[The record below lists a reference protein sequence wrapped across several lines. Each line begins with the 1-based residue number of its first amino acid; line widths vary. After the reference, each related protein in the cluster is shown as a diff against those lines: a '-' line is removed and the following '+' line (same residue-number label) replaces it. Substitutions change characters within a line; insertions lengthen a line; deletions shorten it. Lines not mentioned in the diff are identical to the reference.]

1 MADQTISTPNNV
13 PENDLFPKDW
23 RAQVKL
29 YGGRKGFIRK
39 ELKRLGFWPPAP
51 GSKYKHVT
59 KNEEVELESLY
70 NQLIELRAPLLEQ
83 LDSIDVRVRE
93 AQKNLRNVGNE
104 AILAKQIEELIAQI
118 RIRRIERVKAERA
131 ERKIRRAQEKIE
143 NAEKDKAWRSQ
154 TLPHLG
160 RGVSAGL
167 KYEGGDDE
175 RLRVLDLPV
184 LKSAEEVAAAL
195 EIETSQL
202 AWLTYHRAAA
212 PLDHYQHFTIPKK
225 SGGTRK
231 ISSPKAKLRRAQSWL
246 LENVLT
252 KVPVH
257 DAAMAFRPKLNIAHN
272 AQIHAGANVIVRLD
286 FKDFFPSITF
296 KRVKWMFQNLG
307 FNEGV
312 STIFALISTEAPR
325 VELTLDGQKHF
336 VAVTERFLPQ
346 GACTSP
352 AITNILCRVLDKRLE
367 GAAQKLGF
375 VYTRYADDL
384 VFSSKA
390 EKCDARAMRD
400 LATTIINDEKFE
412 INGEK
417 TAILRTKGRQTVTG
431 LVVNAQNSDGGK
443 PRVSRRDIR
452 NFRAFLHQYELRGR
466 EAMTEKIGQD
476 ALSYARGYLS
486 FIHMV
491 SAEQEAQIRAR
502 HSWLERRE
510 G

>member
-1 MADQTISTPNNV
+1 MSDDSKENLTQSPNWKQ
-13 PENDLFPKDW
+13 L
-23 RAQVKL
+23 L
-29 YGGRKGFIRK
+29 SSLGK
-39 ELKRLGFWPPAP
+39 EEFQLREMERLGFWPPSSEVA
-51 GSKYKHVT
+51 SKT
-59 KNEEVELESLY
+59 
-70 NQLIELRAPLLEQ
+70 A
-83 LDSIDVRVRE
+83 E
-93 AQKNLRNVGNE
+93 ARTALKT
-104 AILAKQIEELIAQI
+104 IEEQIAPFRKRERELQDEIAKAGNIPALLAEI
-118 RIRRIERVKAERA
+118 RTKRIERVKAERQ
-131 ERKIRRAQEKIE
+131 ERKIRRAQEA
-143 NAEKDKAWRSQ
+143 AERAKQDKAWRAQ

-160 RGVSAGL
+160 REVSSGL
-167 KYEGGDDE
+167 KYEGGKDNE
-175 RLRVLDLPV
+175 LRVLDLPF
-184 LKSAEEVAAAL
+184 LHSAEEVAQTL

-231 ISSPKAKLRRAQSWL
+231 ISSPKAKLRAAQSWL
-246 LENVLT
+246 LANVLN

-257 DAAMAFRPKLNIAHN
+257 DAAMAFRPKRNIAHN
-272 AQIHAGANVIVRLD
+272 AQIHAGANVIVRID
-286 FKDFFPSITF
+286 FEDFFPSITF
-296 KRVKWMFQNLG
+296 KRVKWMFQSLG

-352 AITNILCRVLDKRLE
+352 SITNILCRVLDKRLE

-412 INGEK
+412 INAEK

-431 LVVNAQNSDGGK
+431 LVINAQNSDAGK

-452 NFRAFLHQYELRGR
+452 KFRAFCINTNCVAAKR
-466 EAMTEKIGQD
+466 
-476 ALSYARGYLS
+476 
-486 FIHMV
+486 
-491 SAEQEAQIRAR
+491 
-502 HSWLERRE
+502 
-510 G
+510 

>member
-1 MADQTISTPNNV
+1 MSDDSKETLTQSPNWKQ
-13 PENDLFPKDW
+13 L
-23 RAQVKL
+23 L
-29 YGGRKGFIRK
+29 SSLGREEFQLR
-39 ELKRLGFWPPAP
+39 EMERLGFWPPSP
-51 GSKYKHVT
+51 
-59 KNEEVELESLY
+59 EVAAKTQEA
-70 NQLIELRAPLLEQ
+70 RAALK
-83 LDSIDVRVRE
+83 
-93 AQKNLRNVGNE
+93 A
-104 AILAKQIEELIAQI
+104 IEEQIAPFRKRERELQDEIAKAGNIPALLAEI
-118 RIRRIERVKAERA
+118 RVKRIERVKAERA
-131 ERKIRRAQEKIE
+131 ERKIRRAQE
-143 NAEKDKAWRSQ
+143 AEERAQKDKVWRSQ

-160 RGVSAGL
+160 REVSAGL
-167 KYEGGDDE
+167 RYEGGDDDK
-175 RLRVLDLPV
+175 LRVLDLP
-184 LKSAEEVAAAL
+184 LLHSAEEVAQAL

-212 PLDHYQHFTIPKK
+212 TSDHYQHFTIPKK

-231 ISSPKAKLRRAQSWL
+231 ISSPKAKLRHAQSWL
-246 LENVLT
+246 LESVLS
-252 KVPVH
+252 KVPV
-257 DAAMAFRPKLNIAHN
+257 DNAAMAFRPKLNIAHN
-272 AQIHAGANVIVRLD
+272 AQIHAGAKVIVRID

-296 KRVKWMFQNLG
+296 KRVKWMFQSLG

-312 STIFALISTEAPR
+312 STIFALILTEAPR

-336 VAVTERFLPQ
+336 VAVTKRFLPQ

-352 AITNILCRVLDKRLE
+352 AITNILCRVLDKRLA
-367 GAAQKLGF
+367 GASQNLGF
-375 VYTRYADDL
+375 VYTRYTDDL

-431 LVVNAQNSDGGK
+431 LVVNAQNSDDGK
-443 PRVSRRDIR
+443 PRISRRDIR

-491 SAEQEAQIRAR
+491 SAEQEAQIKAK

-510 G
+510 M